1 MTSSWKF
8 KCFIKEY
15 GQCHE
20 CQVLSNLW
28 YKTKLSRQWPCWS
41 LRRGFN
47 GLDKDNCKMRREI
60 FKIWD
65 WVPLIL
71 EVWQYICYV
80 TGSHCYLGTWRD
92 ELTHWGRVTHICVG
106 KLTII
111 ASDNGL
117 SPGRRQAIIW
127 TNTGMF
133 LIEPLRTNFSETL
146 IAIHTFPFKKIHL
159 KMSSG
164 KWRPSCLGLN
174 VLISCWINPLHQ
186 DDVILTP
193 LLISLI
199 IVLAL
204 NSKYDCTCSVWWVRT
219 SGTKIDIP
227 EVPLSSSQMVVI
239 NINKESVHQLCLQN
253 QSKWKTVSTEYI
265 SWKLSSQ

>member
-92 ELTHWGRVTHICVG
+92 EL
-106 KLTII
+106 
-111 ASDNGL
+111 
-117 SPGRRQAIIW
+117 
-127 TNTGMF
+127 
-133 LIEPLRTNFSETL
+133 
-146 IAIHTFPFKKIHL
+146 
-159 KMSSG
+159 
-164 KWRPSCLGLN
+164 
-174 VLISCWINPLHQ
+174 ISCWINPLHQ

-193 LLISLI
+193 LLISMI